1 MYQAIG
7 QENSNKKTLTWG
19 LISSVIANVA
29 LVAAVCFVAS
39 SNADVGAVAA
49 VRPAPM
55 SYAPIRKVALR
66 EVQSYGIKNR
76 ALFRR
81 NAAEA
86 SLQLSGYVPY
96 PDTTGASLTS
106 LPGKQEPSPYSAELR
121 TTAAAIA
128 ADGKGILACDE
139 STMTIGKRLEQIGVP
154 NEEKYRQQWLELLFR
169 TPNMNDAISSA
180 ILFEETLFPNA
191 AYGTPFVDI
200 MKANNFI
207 PGIKVDTGVRA
218 TFKDGETITEGL
230 EGLAERAQ
238 KYYKQGARFAK
249 WRAVLRIDPSG
260 APSMEA
266 IEANARSLAHYGK
279 ICQMNGLV
287 PIIEPEV
294 LMDGEHGIEVQA
306 WVTEKVQ
313 AATMKA
319 LSDVNI
325 EWEGMLLKPN
335 MILPG
340 TDSGKTAS
348 PEEVAKYTVEGLKRT
363 LPAAVPGITFLS
375 GGQSEEEATRNLDA
389 MNKLFPDAPWK
400 LSFSFGRALQA
411 SVLKA
416 WDGKEENIEGAQK
429 LFYALSKA
437 NGEAALGKF
446 EGAHPATTGSLYEK
460 NYVY

>member
-1 MYQAIG
+1 M
-7 QENSNKKTLTWG
+7 
-19 LISSVIANVA
+19 IANVA
-29 LVAAVCFVAS
+29 LVGAICFVAS
-39 SNADVGAVAA
+39 SGAADVQTGVSIRSAPV
-49 VRPAPM
+49 VAPM
-55 SYAPIRKVALR
+55 RMMPT
-66 EVQSYGIKNR
+66 
-76 ALFRR
+76 R
-81 NAAEA
+81 NAFRMQPRNLRANAEA
-86 SLQLSGYVPY
+86 SLELKGYIPY
-96 PDTTGASLTS
+96 PDTTGKELTK
-106 LPGKQEPSPYSAELR
+106 LPPIQEKSPYSDELKA
-121 TTAAAIA
+121 TAAAIV

-139 STMTIGKRLEQIGVP
+139 STKTIGKRLEQIGVP
-154 NEEKYRQQWLELLFR
+154 NEETYRRQWRELLFR
-169 TPNMNDAISSA
+169 TPKMNEAISSA
-180 ILFEETLFPNA
+180 ILYEETLAQNA
-191 AYGTPFVDI
+191 ADGTPFVDI
-200 MKANNFI
+200 MKANNVI

-218 TFKDGETITEGL
+218 TFMDGETITDGL
-230 EGLAERAQ
+230 DGLAERAAG
-238 KYYKQGARFAK
+238 YYKQGARFAK
-249 WRAVLRIDPSG
+249 WRGVLRIDPNG

-294 LMDGEHGIEVQA
+294 LMDGPHTIETQA

-340 TDSGKTAS
+340 TDSGTTAT
-348 PEEVAKYTVEGLKRT
+348 PEEVAKFTVEGLKRT

-375 GGQSEEEATRNLDA
+375 GGQSEEEATRNLNA
-389 MNKLFPDAPWK
+389 MNKLYPNAPWK

-416 WDGKEENIEGAQK
+416 WDGKDENVGAAQN
-429 LFYALSKA
+429 LFYALAKA
-437 NGEAALGKF
+437 NGDAALGKF